1 MVIASIIIGV
11 IFIIGGIFCMTA
23 PVETFLSIMSLFA
36 AVLFVY
42 GIFGV
47 IRFFQKKARVPEFIV
62 SILAAIIGFVY
73 LFRPG
78 NTPAPGTM
86 MGLDR
91 TVLFL
96 VAAWF
101 LIKGCLSI
109 YYSVRTRFVNSRWIF
124 GFLTGLMSVILGIFS
139 FVYPSIAASSVGI
152 LVGLWFIEAGID
164 FIAFGMTVGYVEN
177 AVRETEKEIDSAM
190 KKLRSAAGKYSEEI
204 HSRTTETAGS
214 DTEDVTPQDPGKTE

>member
-1 MVIASIIIGV
+1 MIGAVLGGLWASSVLPDILYSFIG
-11 IFIIGGIFCMTA
+11 A
-23 PVETFLSIMSLFA
+23 A

-101 LIKGCLSI
+101 LIKG
-109 YYSVRTRFVNSRWIF
+109 
-124 GFLTGLMSVILGIFS
+124 
-139 FVYPSIAASSVGI
+139 
-152 LVGLWFIEAGID
+152 
-164 FIAFGMTVGYVEN
+164 
-177 AVRETEKEIDSAM
+177 
-190 KKLRSAAGKYSEEI
+190 
-204 HSRTTETAGS
+204 
-214 DTEDVTPQDPGKTE
+214 